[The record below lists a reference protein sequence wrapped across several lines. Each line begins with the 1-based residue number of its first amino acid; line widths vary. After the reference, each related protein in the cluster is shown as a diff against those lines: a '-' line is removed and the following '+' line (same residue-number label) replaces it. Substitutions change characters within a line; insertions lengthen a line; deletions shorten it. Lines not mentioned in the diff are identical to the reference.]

1 MHFKHYLIIYSRINL
16 LSINKEDKPVKL
28 YPEILEMRPLARYF
42 SLPNGSE
49 LEIDSFTY
57 DSYSVLLLLL

>member
-1 MHFKHYLIIYSRINL
+1 MLC
-16 LSINKEDKPVKL
+16 INKEDKPVKL

-42 SLPNGSE
+42 NLPNGSE

-57 DSYSVLLLLL
+57 DLYSVLLLLL